1 MVGEMMMCA
10 QMGMQAMGAQ
20 AAEAQALGAQVMG
33 MQGTGIMGIV
43 IQVAGA
49 FMQVLSL
56 GWCWICRGSIWGG
69 RASQEASAGWYT
81 FL

>member
-1 MVGEMMMCA
+1 
-10 QMGMQAMGAQ
+10 
-20 AAEAQALGAQVMG
+20 
-33 MQGTGIMGIV
+33 MGIV

-49 FMQVLSL
+49 FMAVLSFGL
-56 GWCWICRGSIWGG
+56 VLIRRGSIWGG